1 MELSKE
7 LVWLSANLARLLADL
22 IRLSAKIGKICTV
35 AKRLLS
41 VVCILI
47 LPYFRR
53 YATNACRYNRMT
65 INDNLMTTNDIYI
78 LLFPFASPTIKLSNN
93 QTPVKQAN
101 DHK

>member
-1 MELSKE
+1 MEPSIE
-7 LVWLSANLARLLADL
+7 LAWPSANLSRLLADL

-41 VVCILI
+41 VASILI
-47 LPYFRR
+47 LSYCRR
-53 YATNACRYNRMT
+53 YATKACIYNIMT